1 MNILGLQ
8 ETDWLTR
15 GPHTQH
21 HIFER
26 LSKNSNV
33 KITVL
38 DYDIDKILKLESLL
52 VKKQT
57 YSNIHRA
64 VKDSH
69 VLVVRTAHIQ
79 VPYLRRISSLIT
91 NFFEMLKLFREDR
104 PDIIIGFSITNGFI
118 GLILAKLFRI
128 PYIFYYIDLLHSLV
142 PVSYAQY
149 FARSISRF
157 LFKNSDRVIV
167 VTKPLQKYV
176 LNEGVPIEKVN
187 ILLNGISLENTIVD
201 KEKLGVLKSDISIED
216 GDFVILYMGY
226 LYDFAGLK
234 AIIDYYNADVKSGK
248 LNIKFLIVGD
258 GGIYNRLIN
267 HIKKINADW
276 VILTGKVPFFEVTEY
291 IELADLCLMSFEVNN
306 VTKDITPV
314 KVMEYM
320 AMKKPVLSNSL
331 PGVISEIGRNNGV
344 IFAKNQ
350 EDLIHKI
357 GELIPDKNHLKEIGI
372 KGYQII
378 QKRYLWSIIL
388 TEFKKIIISEIRNKN
403 SNILLK
409 SLLS

>member
-33 KITVL
+33 NITVL

-79 VPYLRRISSLIT
+79 VPYLRRISSLVT
-91 NFFEMLKLFREDR
+91 NFFGMLKLFRKNR
-104 PDIIIGFSITNGFI
+104 PDIMIGFSITNGFI

-128 PYIFYYIDLLHSLV
+128 PYIFYYIDLLHTLV
-142 PVSYAQY
+142 PVSSAQY
-149 FARSISRF
+149 FAKLLSKF
-157 LFKNSDRVIV
+157 LFKKSDCVIV
-167 VTKPLQKYV
+167 VTSFLQSYV
-176 LNEGVPIEKVN
+176 INEGAPPEKVQ
-187 ILLNGISLENTIVD
+187 ILLNGISLENTIINR
-201 KEKLGVLKSDISIED
+201 EKLGNLKSELSIEEN
-216 GDFVILYMGY
+216 DFVLLYMGY
-226 LYDFAGLK
+226 LYSFAGLK
-234 AIIDYYNADVKSGK
+234 EIIDYYDKSVKSK
-248 LNIKFLIVGD
+248 LFKIKFIIVGD
-258 GGIYNRLIN
+258 GEMYAKLSD
-267 HIKKINADW
+267 HIKKLDAAW
-276 VILTGKVPFFEVTEY
+276 VTLTGKVPFFDLTEY
-291 IELADLCLMSFEVNN
+291 IELADLCLLSFALNE

-331 PGVISEIGRNNGV
+331 PSVVREIGENNGV
-344 IFAKNQ
+344 IFAQNQKN
-350 EDLIHKI
+350 LIEEI
-357 GELIPDKNHLKEIGI
+357 GELIN
-372 KGYQII
+372 
-378 QKRYLWSIIL
+378 QKPKL
-388 TEFKKIIISEIRNKN
+388 KKIGQEGFELIKAKYVWSKILDDLKKIMLEIIKKKRK
-403 SNILLK
+403 
-409 SLLS
+409 